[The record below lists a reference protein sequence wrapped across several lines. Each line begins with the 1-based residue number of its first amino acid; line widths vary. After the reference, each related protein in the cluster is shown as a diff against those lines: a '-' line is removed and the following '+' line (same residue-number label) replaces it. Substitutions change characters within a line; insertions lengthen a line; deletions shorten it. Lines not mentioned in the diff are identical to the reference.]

1 MKRFFFVVI
10 AVLWITSVSAQSV
23 ADYESD
29 GMECTSIT
37 VGKKASAD
45 GSVMTSH
52 TDDSHRSRT
61 NIYVT
66 PAQDYEKGAT
76 QTLYKRQWAKK
87 QLPGQMLRYDN
98 IPVGEI
104 PQVDHTY
111 QFLNT
116 AYPCVNEAQL
126 AIGESTFGGRPELKS
141 DSGLIDCQR
150 QGTHCICIKTGK
162 KDLRHGKEF

>member
-1 MKRFFFVVI
+1 MTVQ
-10 AVLWITSVSAQSV
+10 AQSV
-23 ADYESD
+23 VDYETS

-66 PAQDYEKGAT
+66 PAEDHDLGEK
-76 QTLYKRQWAKK
+76 QPLYKREWAKK

-98 IPVGEI
+98 IHLGDI
-104 PQVDHTY
+104 PQVEHTY

-141 DSGLIDCQR
+141 DTGLIDCQR
-150 QGTHCICIKTGK
+150 LCMLLLQRCCSDRKSVV
-162 KDLRHGKEF
+162 